1 MSQKVV
7 FTCDDCGV
15 DVKVILS
22 DDFDDASV

>member
-15 DVKVILS
+15 DVKVILG
-22 DDFDDASV
+22 DDFDDAQI